1 MCKTVLDTR
10 DKNME
15 RHNLKCIYHRK
26 NIILKKTTINK
37 LNQECKFPKNPYPD
51 LQIVLAFSQK
61 SEAEEIVN
69 NKSLGDT
76 YG

>member
-1 MCKTVLDTR
+1 
-10 DKNME
+10 ME

-26 NIILKKTTINK
+26 KYYPKENYYIEVKSGIQIS
-37 LNQECKFPKNPYPD
+37 KNPYPD

-69 NKSLGDT
+69 NKSPGDK